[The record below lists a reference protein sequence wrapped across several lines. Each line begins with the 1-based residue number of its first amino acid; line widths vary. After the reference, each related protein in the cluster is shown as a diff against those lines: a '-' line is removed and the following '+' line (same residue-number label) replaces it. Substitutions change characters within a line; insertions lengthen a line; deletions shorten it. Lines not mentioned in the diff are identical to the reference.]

1 MHADEA
7 KERGMDQLTRVVLA
21 VDAPEVLDEILHFLD
36 RSGAVRVLATA
47 DDARQLSEAT
57 KQLEPDVVLA
67 EPRLASHVDAP
78 TPCIAIASR
87 ESVAALRAALAA
99 GVRAFTVWPV
109 ERDELLRHVR
119 SYAATGRVFERRAQ
133 VVAVHGSRGGAGC
146 TFLATHLARAFAERG
161 RSTVLI
167 DVDPFGGDVETVL
180 GLADATDGV
189 HPMSALV
196 DVVEEL
202 TPTGFMEALFTHPS
216 GFGVV
221 TAPPPDTPPP
231 AQASVARL
239 VDLAAAGSDTV
250 ILHTGRALDDVAR
263 SCLTAA
269 DVILEVLSLDV
280 PAFRAAVRT
289 GARLASD
296 AVDDRTWF
304 VVNRATR
311 GEVVP
316 ADVERVFGR
325 PAGAVIPLDGSV
337 PRLQDHGRL
346 LSARSRAARAVCRLA
361 AQLLAETD
369 PLEGAA

>member
-1 MHADEA
+1 
-7 KERGMDQLTRVVLA
+7 MDQLTRVVLA

-36 RSGAVRVLATA
+36 RSGSVRVLATA

-57 KQLEPDVVLA
+57 KQLEPDVVIA
-67 EPRLASHVDAP
+67 EPRLASHVAAP

-87 ESVAALRAALAA
+87 ESVTALRAAIAA

-133 VVAVHGSRGGAGC
+133 VIAVHGSRGGAGC

-161 RSTVLI
+161 RSSVLI
-167 DVDPFGGDVETVL
+167 DVDPYGGDVETIL
-180 GLADATDGV
+180 GITDGADGV

-196 DVVEEL
+196 DVVDEM
-202 TPTGFMEALFTHPS
+202 TPGGLMDALFTHPA

-221 TAPPPDTPPP
+221 VASPPD
-231 AQASVARL
+231 ASSVAPESVSRL
-239 VDLAAAGSDTV
+239 VDLAAAASDTV
-250 ILHTGRALDDVAR
+250 ILHTGRALDEVTR
-263 SCLTAA
+263 SCLRTA

-289 GARLASD
+289 GARLAAD

-304 VVNRATR
+304 VVNRASR
-311 GEVVP
+311 GEVLP

-325 PAGAVIPLDGSV
+325 PANAVIPLDGSV

-346 LSARSRAARAVCRLA
+346 LGARSRAARAVARLA

-369 PLEGAA
+369 RLEGVA